1 MSFRHSNVSAGGVVS
16 GTIKH
21 ATAALPPR
29 VRSDSAARAL
39 QFVAPKWELTA
50 DPGSPGWKPLP
61 YPRGVDRS
69 GHEQP
74 VDHLLR

>member
-50 DPGSPGWKPLP
+50 DPSSPGWKPL
-61 YPRGVDRS
+61 
-69 GHEQP
+69 
-74 VDHLLR
+74 LLIPAAWTDLDMNNL